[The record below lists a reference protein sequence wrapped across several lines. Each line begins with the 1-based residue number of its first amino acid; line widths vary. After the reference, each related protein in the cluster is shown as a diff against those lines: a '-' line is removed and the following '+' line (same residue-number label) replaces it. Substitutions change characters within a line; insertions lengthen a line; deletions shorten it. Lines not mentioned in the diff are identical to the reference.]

1 MNGWDDSIKMNCLII
16 SAVWRCINVKLF
28 RTTHCFQLQM
38 LQIKLKGKVFPFQ
51 IRHSVQF
58 VVYKLMDMLYICC
71 LEITMDKIYQQIFNV
86 FIGFVMQKDIPF
98 VNWFLWC
105 DTKGLTPSIRRFRS
119 WVKQNYKYKSKGC
132 ITTVVCSQPRCTLSQ
147 CDTSLNPVKPAS
159 PDIYAAVSIG

>member
-1 MNGWDDSIKMNCLII
+1 M
-16 SAVWRCINVKLF
+16 
-28 RTTHCFQLQM
+28 TTHCFQLQM

-98 VNWFLWC
+98 VNWFL
-105 DTKGLTPSIRRFRS
+105 
-119 WVKQNYKYKSKGC
+119 
-132 ITTVVCSQPRCTLSQ
+132 
-147 CDTSLNPVKPAS
+147 
-159 PDIYAAVSIG
+159 